1 MNAFDEKLFDLI
13 NAQWHTPFLDHFL
26 PAIASTDVW
35 TPILIT
41 VALGAFFWGGRRGRL
56 VVLCVAMGLLL
67 GDALVSHT
75 LKHMIGRVRPRDA
88 MEGVFVRGLS
98 PEKPRILHV
107 FDPPVVRVTR
117 GPSTAHGQ
125 SFPSSHTLNLFM
137 LATVAWCFKRKVG
150 VAVGFMA
157 CLVGYSRVYTGAHWP
172 SDIPPSALLG
182 ILVGWVSIKIV
193 KQVALRFTSSAV
205 DC

>member
-1 MNAFDEKLFDLI
+1 MNAFDEELFDLI

-157 CLVGYSRVYTGAHWP
+157 CLVAYSRVYTGAHWP

>member
-98 PEKPRILHV
+98 SLR
-107 FDPPVVRVTR
+107 
-117 GPSTAHGQ
+117 
-125 SFPSSHTLNLFM
+125 
-137 LATVAWCFKRKVG
+137 
-150 VAVGFMA
+150 
-157 CLVGYSRVYTGAHWP
+157 
-172 SDIPPSALLG
+172 
-182 ILVGWVSIKIV
+182 
-193 KQVALRFTSSAV
+193 ALRLYHLRHRVERSASGGP
-205 DC
+205 